1 MARKQGAKAV
11 NQVGQLAHIARP
23 RIGLQRVGKVWRKS
37 DGLFASG
44 GVLLGKKAQ
53 QQRHVGGALAQRR
66 RVQGQHVEAVVQV
79 FAKAASGNLG
89 LQVAMGGSN
98 HTHVHGHGLGAAHR
112 VHHALLQHAQQL
124 DLQLQRQVANLVQKD
139 GAVLC
144 QLKAAYPVGH
154 GAGKRALAVAK
165 ELALDQVLGDGRAV
179 DRHKVGARAVRQ
191 IVQRTRHNFLAR
203 AALAR
208 DQHGRTRRRHHG
220 QQIADRPDGIAFAD
234 KPQWNSGRGQVLDGA
249 KKKGWRMGNRRL
261 GAKWPTCM
269 PRGRTS
275 QRGHYG
281 HKKCRFSDSTH
292 MFSIFCEKHHKCVI

>member
-1 MARKQGAKAV
+1 M
-11 NQVGQLAHIARP
+11 
-23 RIGLQRVGKVWRKS
+23 
-37 DGLFASG
+37 
-44 GVLLGKKAQ
+44 LGKKAQ
-53 QQRHVGGALAQRR
+53 QQRHVRGALAQWR
-66 RVQGQHVEAVVQV
+66 RVQGQHIEAVIQV
-79 FAKAASGNLG
+79 LAKAPGGNLS
-89 LQVAMGGSN
+89 LQVAVGGGN
-98 HTHVHGHGLGAAHR
+98 HAHVHGHGFGAAHR

-124 DLQLQRQVANLVQKD
+124 DLQLQRQVANLVQKNR
-139 GAVLC
+139 AVLR
-144 QLKAAYPVGH
+144 QLKAPDPVGH
-154 GAGKRALAVAK
+154 GAGKCALAVAK

-179 DRHKVGARAVRQ
+179 DGHKVGAGAVRQ

-249 KKKGWRMGNRRL
+249 KKGWRWGDRRL

-281 HKKCRFSDSTH
+281 QKKCRFSDSTQ
-292 MFSIFCEKHHKCVI
+292 MFSIFCEKHHKDVI